1 MSSWRSS
8 AYSVFPLALCLSSV
22 RDQCGFSLFLHYPAL
37 PWSKS
42 FLVWDDA
49 GRLTPWPLL
58 AIICDLF
65 SIQSRKLRSNNI
77 WFEFKQVRARSEGLS
92 VSGTLCRFGPY
103 QHQNHLPYLQ
113 NGANLLAGRNVMSI
127 STCIIQGPLLGFRP
141 NVCPANTVIY
151 VTFFYLSQFTFSLT

>member
-1 MSSWRSS
+1 MGL
-8 AYSVFPLALCLSSV
+8 VFFSITQLCPGQSPFWF
-22 RDQCGFSLFLHYPAL
+22 GMM
-37 PWSKS
+37 
-42 FLVWDDA
+42 
-49 GRLTPWPLL
+49 LL

-151 VTFFYLSQFTFSLT
+151 VTFFLFKSIHIFTYINLF